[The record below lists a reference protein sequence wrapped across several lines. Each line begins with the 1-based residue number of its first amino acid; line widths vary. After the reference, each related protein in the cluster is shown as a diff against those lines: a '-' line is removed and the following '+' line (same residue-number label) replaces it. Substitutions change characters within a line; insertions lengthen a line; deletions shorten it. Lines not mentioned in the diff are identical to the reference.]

1 MIIDSKTEVK
11 NGIKTYI
18 VDKSILDKNI
28 NSILNSFVKPSH
40 IKNIIDES
48 CDVYTKE
55 GKLLLKF
62 RKNVLN
68 DNHVDNF
75 YINVNHFAH
84 NWSSNR
90 GNTSGVKK
98 GNKNVLDNPHIMTN
112 IFGYF
117 DKWSPRQK
125 FVFNRLK
132 QKPMVDVRV
141 CKFNMDYPEKY
152 EKAIPLLEQINRLYK
167 KLTPVF
173 FKKQNDK
180 AKQTHFRIG
189 NTAFTTVTTN
199 INFRTTVHQDKGD
212 DEEGFGNLVVFEK
225 KGKYTGGETCFPQYG
240 IGVDVREGD
249 FLLMDVHEPHGNLP
263 IKKLTKDAERMSIVC
278 YLRKGV
284 WAKTKGKTKAFY
296 KKHTQKLNELRR
308 FASSSSSSKS
318 TKKKQSK
325 KKQSKKKHSKKKQSK
340 KKHNMTQKS

>member
-1 MIIDSKTEVK
+1 MIIKTETRK
-11 NGIKTYI
+11 GIKTFI
-18 VDKSILDKNI
+18 VDKSIPDSKI
-28 NSILNSFVKPSH
+28 DTILNSFVKPSH
-40 IKNIIDES
+40 IKNIITES

-62 RKNVLN
+62 RKDILN
-68 DNHVDNF
+68 DKHVDDF
-75 YINVNHFAH
+75 YKNVNKFAH

-98 GNKNVLDNPHIMTN
+98 GTRNVLDNPHIMTN

-125 FVFNRLK
+125 FVFNKLK
-132 QKPMVDVRV
+132 EKPLVDVRV
-141 CKFNMDYPEKY
+141 CKFNMDSPEKY
-152 EKAIPLLEQINRLYK
+152 EKTIPLLEQISKLYK

-173 FKKQNDK
+173 FKSQNDK
-180 AKQTHFRIG
+180 AKQTQFRIG

-199 INFRTTVHQDKGD
+199 INFRTTVHRDKGD

-225 KGKYTGGETCFPQYG
+225 QGKYTGGETCFPQYG

-284 WAKTKGKTKAFY
+284 WAKTKGKSKAFY
-296 KKHTQKLNELRR
+296 TKHVKKLHELRR
-308 FASSSSSSKS
+308 FASSGDK
-318 TKKKQSK
+318 TKKKKKGSK
-325 KKQSKKKHSKKKQSK
+325 KNKGTRKSK
-340 KKHNMTQKS
+340 

>member
-1 MIIDSKTEVK
+1 MIIKTETRK
-11 NGIKTYI
+11 GIKTFI
-18 VDKSILDKNI
+18 VDKSIPDSKI
-28 NSILNSFVKPSH
+28 DTILNSFVKPSH
-40 IKNIIDES
+40 IKNIITES

-62 RKNVLN
+62 RKDILN
-68 DNHVDNF
+68 DKHVDDF
-75 YINVNHFAH
+75 YKNVNKFAH

-98 GNKNVLDNPHIMTN
+98 GTRNVLDNPHIMTN

-125 FVFNRLK
+125 FVFNKLK
-132 QKPMVDVRV
+132 EKPLVDVRV
-141 CKFNMDYPEKY
+141 CKFNMDSPEKY
-152 EKAIPLLEQINRLYK
+152 EKTIPLLEQISKLYK

-173 FKKQNDK
+173 FKSQNDK
-180 AKQTHFRIG
+180 AKQTQFRIG

-199 INFRTTVHQDKGD
+199 INFRTTVHRDKGD

-225 KGKYTGGETCFPQYG
+225 QGKYTGGETCFPQYG

-284 WAKTKGKTKAFY
+284 WAKTKGKSNAFY
-296 KKHTQKLNELRR
+296 NKHVKKLHELRR
-308 FASSSSSSKS
+308 YVSASSSSN
-318 TKKKQSK
+318 TKKKKKGSK
-325 KKQSKKKHSKKKQSK
+325 KNKGTRKKK
-340 KKHNMTQKS
+340 

>member
-1 MIIDSKTEVK
+1 MIIKTETK
-11 NGIKTYI
+11 KGIKTFI
-18 VDKSILDKNI
+18 VDKSIPDSKI
-28 NSILNSFVKPSH
+28 NTILNSFVKPSH
-40 IKNIIDES
+40 IKNIITVS

-62 RKNVLN
+62 RKDILN
-68 DNHVDNF
+68 DKHVDDF
-75 YINVNHFAH
+75 YKNVNDFAH

-98 GNKNVLDNPHIMTN
+98 GAKNVLDNPHIMTN

-125 FVFNRLK
+125 FVFNKRK
-132 QKPMVDVRV
+132 EKPLVDVRV
-141 CKFNMDYPEKY
+141 CRFNMDSPEKY
-152 EKAIPLLEQINRLYK
+152 EKTIPLLEQISKLYK
-167 KLTPVF
+167 KLTPAF

-180 AKQTHFRIG
+180 ANQTQFRIG

-199 INFRTTVHQDKGD
+199 INFRTTVHRDKGD

-225 KGKYTGGETCFPQYG
+225 QGKYTGGETCFPQYG

-263 IKKLTKDAERMSIVC
+263 IKKITKDAERMSIVC

-284 WAKTKGKTKAFY
+284 WAKTKGKSKAFY
-296 KKHTQKLNELRR
+296 NKHVKKLYELRR
-308 FASSSSSSKS
+308 FASSSSN
-318 TKKKQSK
+318 TKKKKKGSK
-325 KKQSKKKHSKKKQSK
+325 KNKGTRKNK
-340 KKHNMTQKS
+340 

>member
-1 MIIDSKTEVK
+1 MIIKTETIK
-11 NGIKTYI
+11 GIKTFI
-18 VDKSILDKNI
+18 VDKSIPDSKI
-28 NSILNSFVKPSH
+28 DTILNSFVKPSH
-40 IKNIIDES
+40 IKNIITES

-62 RKNVLN
+62 RKDILN
-68 DNHVDNF
+68 NKQHVDDF
-75 YINVNHFAH
+75 YKNVNNFAH

-90 GNTSGVKK
+90 GDTSGVKK
-98 GNKNVLDNPHIMTN
+98 GTRNVLDNPHIMTN

-125 FVFNRLK
+125 FVFNKLK
-132 QKPMVDVRV
+132 EKPLVDVRV
-141 CKFNMDYPEKY
+141 CKFNMDSPEKY
-152 EKAIPLLEQINRLYK
+152 EKTIPLLEQISKLYK

-173 FKKQNDK
+173 FKSQNDK
-180 AKQTHFRIG
+180 AKQTQFRIG

-199 INFRTTVHQDKGD
+199 INFRTTVHRDKGD

-225 KGKYTGGETCFPQYG
+225 QGKYTGGETCFPQYG

-284 WAKTKGKTKAFY
+284 WAKTKGKSKALYTKHV
-296 KKHTQKLNELRR
+296 KKLHELRR
-308 FASSSSSSKS
+308 FASSGDK
-318 TKKKQSK
+318 TKKKKKGSK
-325 KKQSKKKHSKKKQSK
+325 KNKGTRKSK
-340 KKHNMTQKS
+340 

>member
-1 MIIDSKTEVK
+1 MIIKTETRK
-11 NGIKTYI
+11 GIKTFI
-18 VDKSILDKNI
+18 VDKRIPDSKI
-28 NSILNSFVKPSH
+28 NTILNNFVKPSH
-40 IKNIIDES
+40 IKNIITES
-48 CDVYTKE
+48 CDVYTKD

-62 RKNVLN
+62 RKDILN
-68 DNHVDNF
+68 DKHVDDF
-75 YINVNHFAH
+75 YKNVNDFAH

-98 GNKNVLDNPHIMTN
+98 GTRNVLDNPHIMTN

-125 FVFNRLK
+125 FVFNKRK
-132 QKPMVDVRV
+132 EKPLVDVRV
-141 CKFNMDYPEKY
+141 CKFNMDSPEKY
-152 EKAIPLLEQINRLYK
+152 EKTIPLLEQISKLYK
-167 KLTPVF
+167 KLTPAF

-180 AKQTHFRIG
+180 TKQTHFRIG

-199 INFRTTVHQDKGD
+199 INFRTTVHRDKGD

-225 KGKYTGGETCFPQYG
+225 QGKYTGGETCFPQYG

-284 WAKTKGKTKAFY
+284 WAKTKGKSKAFY
-296 KKHTQKLNELRR
+296 NKHVKKLHELRR
-308 FASSSSSSKS
+308 FALSGDK
-318 TKKKQSK
+318 TKKKKKGSK
-325 KKQSKKKHSKKKQSK
+325 KNKGTRKK
-340 KKHNMTQKS
+340 

>member
-1 MIIDSKTEVK
+1 MIIKTETRK
-11 NGIKTYI
+11 GIKTFI
-18 VDKSILDKNI
+18 VDKSIPDSKI
-28 NSILNSFVKPSH
+28 NTVLNSFVKPSH
-40 IKNIIDES
+40 IKNIITES
-48 CDVYTKE
+48 CDVYTKD

-62 RKNVLN
+62 RKDILN
-68 DNHVDNF
+68 DKHVDDF
-75 YINVNHFAH
+75 YKNVNDFAH

-98 GNKNVLDNPHIMTN
+98 GTRNVLDNPRIMTN

-125 FVFNRLK
+125 FVFNKLK
-132 QKPMVDVRV
+132 EKPLVDVRV
-141 CKFNMDYPEKY
+141 CKFNMDSPEKY
-152 EKAIPLLEQINRLYK
+152 EKTIPLLEQISKLYK
-167 KLTPVF
+167 KLTPAF

-199 INFRTTVHQDKGD
+199 INFRTTVHRDKGD

-225 KGKYTGGETCFPQYG
+225 QGKYTGGETCFPQYG

-284 WAKTKGKTKAFY
+284 WAKTKGKSKAFY
-296 KKHTQKLNELRR
+296 NKHVKKLYELRR
-308 FASSSSSSKS
+308 IASSG
-318 TKKKQSK
+318 TKKKKKGSK
-325 KKQSKKKHSKKKQSK
+325 KNKGTRKKK
-340 KKHNMTQKS
+340 